1 MSGFRDDTPPWS
13 FFVPIALAV
22 IVGVLAADAIRYAV
36 VTVFAGHDAP
46 IAEIAPPDAAEP
58 GVSPFAENGEASP
71 GPDLDAADQ
80 DAASSPR
87 AESVNAT
94 QPSDA
99 AAGVDP
105 GGAEVDAVLV
115 PAASSAL
122 QELPGP
128 LSARRDGN
136 NATCINGTVA
146 YRSGNGWEQSLE
158 NDAPIRCTATSP

>member
-46 IAEIAPPDAAEP
+46 IAETTPRDAAESDD
-58 GVSPFAENGEASP
+58 SPIAANGEALP

-87 AESVNAT
+87 AEPVNAT
-94 QPSDA
+94 QPPEA
-99 AAGVDP
+99 AAGVGP
-105 GGAEVDAVLV
+105 GEAEADSAQV
-115 PAASSAL
+115 PASSAL

-128 LSARRDGN
+128 LSARRDGD

>member
-13 FFVPIALAV
+13 FFVPIVLAI

-46 IAEIAPPDAAEP
+46 IAEIAPPDAAELD
-58 GVSPFAENGEASP
+58 VSPVAENVEASADSGLDTADQNSARGSPAESGNVASPPEAAADAGPGEAE
-71 GPDLDAADQ
+71 
-80 DAASSPR
+80 
-87 AESVNAT
+87 AESV
-94 QPSDA
+94 QVS
-99 AAGVDP
+99 
-105 GGAEVDAVLV
+105 
-115 PAASSAL
+115 AASSAL